1 MQHTEELEA
10 ECKKFCS
17 QITSFKKNIGDV
29 VKTLAVNADKI
40 EKDKLRAIG
49 QRNKVDS
56 EVEDRQRQRISLQ
69 GQINEK
75 RGELER
81 YDVQLNS
88 LQKVQADQL
97 VMIEKLQNQ

>member
-1 MQHTEELEA
+1 M
-10 ECKKFCS
+10 
-17 QITSFKKNIGDV
+17 
-29 VKTLAVNADKI
+29 KTLAVNADKI

>member
-1 MQHTEELEA
+1 M
-10 ECKKFCS
+10 
-17 QITSFKKNIGDV
+17 
-29 VKTLAVNADKI
+29 VKTLGEQSEKI
-40 EKDKLRAIG
+40 EKDKLKAIG

-56 EVEDRQRQRISLQ
+56 EVEDRQRQMVALQ

-81 YDVQLNS
+81 YDLQMKS
-88 LQKVQADQL
+88 LEKVQADQL

>member
-1 MQHTEELEA
+1 
-10 ECKKFCS
+10 
-17 QITSFKKNIGDV
+17 V
-29 VKTLAVNADKI
+29 VKTLGEQSEKI
-40 EKDKLRAIG
+40 EKDKLKAIG

-56 EVEDRQRQRISLQ
+56 EVEDRQRQMVALQ

-81 YDVQLNS
+81 YDLQMKS
-88 LQKVQADQL
+88 LEKVQADQL